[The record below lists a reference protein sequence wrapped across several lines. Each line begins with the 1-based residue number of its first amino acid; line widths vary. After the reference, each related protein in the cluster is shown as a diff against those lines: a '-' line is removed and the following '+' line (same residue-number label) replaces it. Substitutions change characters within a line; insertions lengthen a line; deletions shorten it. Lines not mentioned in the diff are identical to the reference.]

1 MWLFV
6 LSIVSNV
13 LALALPLALLQVYD
27 RILPSA
33 EYGTAV
39 TLFLAVVVAMVLDG
53 FLRFVRT
60 RSVSRR
66 AVLAEHREAVA
77 LAHGLLAADL
87 DKVQALG
94 SGTRRDAFSAVT
106 QARDLGA
113 AATRLPFFDAP
124 FAVIFLALVWFIGG
138 LLVVIPLAVLL
149 AFSLAAL
156 HSSSGLRRAA
166 EARAGAEQALAS
178 RLADLLTGIVDL
190 KGFGRAGRLMNRL
203 DRPLRDYAVEAEGFE
218 RRTSLLLDLSQV
230 ASLLATVAIT
240 VAGAILVVSGGLTTG
255 GLAACSILAGR
266 GVGAGLGL
274 FSSLARRGAAR
285 AAGDHVAALR
295 RSLGPDVDPAGPD
308 RPLHAPA
315 DLVLEAV
322 TLARGHARVPPVSA
336 RLAAGSIVRVDGDV
350 APARLLLLAAA
361 GFERPDGGRI
371 APSLAATYVP
381 EQPTLFVGSIL
392 DNLTGWQG
400 SRATQARQLAADLGL
415 APLID
420 RLPDGVRGEVTGG
433 LVPELSAGAVKR
445 IALVRALCQ
454 AVPLVVLDNPEVGL
468 DIEGRR
474 RLATVLAARPAGTT
488 ILLRTADP
496 ALAALAS
503 ETLSLAA
510 PAARGMA
517 AA

>member
-33 EYGTAV
+33 QYGTAV

-53 FLRFVRT
+53 FLRFVRA
-60 RSVSRR
+60 RAVSRL

-77 LAHGLLAADL
+77 LARGLLTGNL
-87 DKVQALG
+87 DTVQTMG

-138 LLVVIPLAVLL
+138 ALVVIPLAALV

-156 HSSSGLRRAA
+156 HTSRGLRRAA
-166 EARAGAEQALAS
+166 EARAGAEQALMS

-190 KGFGRAGRLMNRL
+190 KGFGRAGRLLNRL
-203 DRPLRDYAVEAEGFE
+203 DGPLRDYAAGAEGYE
-218 RRTSLLLDLSQV
+218 RRASRLLDLSQV
-230 ASLLATVAIT
+230 ASLLATIAIT
-240 VAGAILVVSGGLTTG
+240 LAGAAVVVAGGLTTG

-285 AAGDHVAALR
+285 AAGDHVAALHR
-295 RSLGPDVDPAGPD
+295 ALASGDAPAAAASTG
-308 RPLHAPA
+308 RPSTAPA

-322 TLARGHARVPPVSA
+322 TLTRGHATVPPVSA
-336 RLAAGSIVRVDGDV
+336 RLAAGAIAHVDGRPV
-350 APARLLLLAAA
+350 EAAAA
-361 GFERPDGGRI
+361 G
-371 APSLAATYVP
+371 ASP
-381 EQPTLFVGSIL
+381 E
-392 DNLTGWQG
+392 
-400 SRATQARQLAADLGL
+400 ARQLAEAMGL

-420 RLPDGVRGEVTGG
+420 RLPDGARGAVTGG
-433 LVPELSAGAVKR
+433 LVPELSAGMVKR
-445 IALVRALCQ
+445 IGLVRALCQ
-454 AVPLVVLDNPEVGL
+454 GLPLLVLDNPEVDL
-468 DIEGRR
+468 DLDGRR
-474 RLATVLAARPAGTT
+474 RLATVLAARPTGTT
-488 ILLRTADP
+488 VLLRTTDP
-496 ALAALAS
+496 GLAALA
-503 ETLSLAA
+503 TVRLALS
-510 PAARGMA
+510 PAAAREA